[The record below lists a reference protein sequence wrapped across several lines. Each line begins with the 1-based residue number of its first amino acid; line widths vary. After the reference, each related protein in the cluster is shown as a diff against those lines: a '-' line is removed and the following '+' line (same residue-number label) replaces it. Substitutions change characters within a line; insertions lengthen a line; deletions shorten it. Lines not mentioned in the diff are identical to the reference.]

1 MILHRAFHRAFSAA
15 KQVRKG
21 TLIGH
26 GTVSVSS
33 AAVNL
38 AKQIFDSLANK
49 TVMLLGAGKMAE
61 LTARQLVRLG
71 VESLL
76 ITNRTFDRAVSLAR
90 ELDGTAVPFDKY
102 RPYLKIADVVI
113 GSLATAKPIL
123 RTEEMETLLRD
134 RKYRP
139 MFLIDLGVPRNFDE
153 RLNSLDNV
161 YLYDIDDLGS
171 VVVDS
176 VEDRTREAAKAEV
189 IVELELES
197 FWRWMQG
204 LEILPAIKENRSNVE
219 RVREKELLRHRH
231 WLTSLGADE
240 RANIEAL
247 TRGIVNKILH
257 QVLTELRRG
266 AGVVEGVYA
275 AEIARRLLGE
285 LAPDG

>member
-1 MILHRAFHRAFSAA
+1 
-15 KQVRKG
+15 
-21 TLIGH
+21 
-26 GTVSVSS
+26 
-33 AAVNL
+33 
-38 AKQIFDSLANK
+38 
-49 TVMLLGAGKMAE
+49 
-61 LTARQLVRLG
+61 
-71 VESLL
+71 
-76 ITNRTFDRAVSLAR
+76 
-90 ELDGTAVPFDKY
+90 
-102 RPYLKIADVVI
+102 LKIADVVI

-204 LEILPAIKENRSNVE
+204 LEILPAIKEIRSNVE

-231 WLTSLGADE
+231 WLTSLGPDE

-285 LAPDG
+285 LAPDGPSFPDADQSEDEDD